1 MTTFPSDG
9 SPSPVP
15 NKRVMIYRESG
26 SNGEEGREVQLADL
40 TFEPLDYEV
49 LANAKLD
56 QPMVIP
62 LAGRGTIIGG
72 DVGPTEIGQIGSFR
86 AELQSRFASK
96 SIGLVKGGWLPS
108 AIALEDNSIV
118 LPDRCVVAELDRRL
132 RGGVAKNG
140 TRGDFIDLFADS
152 PICINPALF
161 ALEGD
166 AKEHPTAESAQRS
179 LDEATRKLRSALPK
193 AILIAADANGLKGI
207 LGLIEDTR
215 DGIGSKQDFL
225 VRLNPALQAP
235 VGKRRVQAV
244 CDEIVATA
252 NSFGLPARSLVVLA
266 ALSAALVPNGKSP
279 AKGVLKFKSGYG
291 SREAYNALA
300 DLRSLELLMHIF
312 AIWPDQPVMLCTA
325 DKDLAL
331 FWAGLRA
338 SKFVHRAGSMT
349 FEMDPAPL
357 VPGISREQWLAW
369 LKG

>member
-140 TRGDFIDLFADS
+140 TRGDFIDRS
-152 PICINPALF
+152 R
-161 ALEGD
+161 
-166 AKEHPTAESAQRS
+166 TAQYASTPRCSLSKVTPRNTRRQNLHNEVSMRRRENCVRRS
-179 LDEATRKLRSALPK
+179 QKPS
-193 AILIAADANGLKGI
+193 
-207 LGLIEDTR
+207 
-215 DGIGSKQDFL
+215 
-225 VRLNPALQAP
+225 
-235 VGKRRVQAV
+235 
-244 CDEIVATA
+244 
-252 NSFGLPARSLVVLA
+252 
-266 ALSAALVPNGKSP
+266 
-279 AKGVLKFKSGYG
+279 
-291 SREAYNALA
+291 
-300 DLRSLELLMHIF
+300 
-312 AIWPDQPVMLCTA
+312 
-325 DKDLAL
+325 
-331 FWAGLRA
+331 
-338 SKFVHRAGSMT
+338 
-349 FEMDPAPL
+349 
-357 VPGISREQWLAW
+357 
-369 LKG
+369 